1 MGLNLRGEK
10 KIVREDCAANLQLNT
25 RDAHPSFKRQA
36 TNAPK
41 RMNLTRG
48 PACPARKLGIT
59 SILQELAGIVVLLA
73 ADTGFSWFQ
82 LACNCRDPFNGFAF
96 HSVDRVK
103 SSHDKP
109 WEQGDDLMT
118 DLFTGPGYCMQ
129 SLRKSIYI
137 PSPLFP
143 PLDTR
148 WLTAVCGNV

>member
-59 SILQELAGIVVLLA
+59 SILQELAGLWCFLLLIQGFHGSNWLATA
-73 ADTGFSWFQ
+73 AIPPMP
-82 LACNCRDPFNGFAF
+82 L
-96 HSVDRVK
+96 H
-103 SSHDKP
+103 
-109 WEQGDDLMT
+109 
-118 DLFTGPGYCMQ
+118 FTAW
-129 SLRKSIYI
+129 
-137 PSPLFP
+137 
-143 PLDTR
+143 TE
-148 WLTAVCGNV
+148 